1 MIRRLARLVLL
12 AGAVVAVLVA
22 IPQTRQALRNR
33 VSVRGALALLGLRAE
48 TSGSGRPTSL
58 QLDRLEDHY
67 RALEEKR
74 ALDEAAARGL
84 ASPGAAEATVQ
95 PGGAAILEPESAPNA
110 STASSASASS
120 ASALSPA
127 PFNLSGANAPPDGA
141 SSEAAWWPD
150 FRGARRDGRYAGPD
164 VLMEWPTGGL
174 KQLWRT
180 PIGGGYASMTTFAGR
195 LFTIEQRR
203 SQEVV
208 AAYDLE
214 TGREL
219 WTSAWDAAFSEAL
232 GGDGPRATPVYA
244 DGRLYTLGALGELRA
259 LDAATG
265 RLHWRVNIVDDN
277 AAENL
282 QWGMAA
288 SPLVLDDVVVVLPG
302 GRGGRSVVAYD
313 RVTGARRWSALDEQQ
328 AYVAP
333 MDVVLDGVRQLL
345 IVSAARTLGLS
356 LDGRSVLWSFPW
368 ETQFG
373 INSSQPIVFDGRRV
387 FLSSGY
393 GHGAAVLEVRQQG
406 GVFSVEP
413 IWQNVRMK
421 NKFTSSVLFD
431 GHIYGLD
438 EAILACVDA
447 ATGALKWKGGRY
459 GYGQLVLVKDQLWV
473 TTEDGDVVQ
482 VAASPDGHKELGRF
496 SALEG
501 KTWNHPIVSAGR
513 LIVRNQTDMAAFDIR
528 VPSRAPS
535 AHQ

>member
-1 MIRRLARLVLL
+1 MIRWFARLVLL
-12 AGAVVAVLVA
+12 AVATLAVLVA
-22 IPQTRQALRNR
+22 VPQTRQAIRNR
-33 VSVRGALALLGLRAE
+33 VSVRGALAVFGLRAE
-48 TSGSGRPTSL
+48 TSGSGRPRSL
-58 QLDRLEDHY
+58 ELDRLEDHY
-67 RALEEKR
+67 RVLEEKR
-74 ALDEAAARGL
+74 ALDEAAARGAAAAPAVAGTGQPSNSAAPDPQP
-84 ASPGAAEATVQ
+84 ASS
-95 PGGAAILEPESAPNA
+95 EPSASSAP
-110 STASSASASS
+110 ASASS
-120 ASALSPA
+120 TLGPA
-127 PFNLSGANAPPDGA
+127 RPTVSGATTPLDGA
-141 SSEAAWWPD
+141 SPEAAWWPD
-150 FRGARRDGRYAGPD
+150 FRGSRRDGRYAGPE
-164 VLMEWPTGGL
+164 VLMTWPSGGPR
-174 KQLWRT
+174 QLWRT
-180 PIGGGYASMTTFAGR
+180 PVGGGYASMTSAAGR

-203 SQEVV
+203 NQEVV

-219 WTSAWDAAFSEAL
+219 WTSAWNAAFSEAL

-244 DGRLYTLGALGELRA
+244 EGLVYTLGALGELRA

-265 RLHWRVNIVDDN
+265 HLQWRINIIEDN
-277 AAENL
+277 GAENL

-288 SPLVLDDVVVVLPG
+288 SPLILDDVVVVLPG
-302 GRGGRSVVAYD
+302 GRSGRSVVAYD
-313 RVTGARRWSALDEQQ
+313 RVTGVRRWSALDDQQ

-333 MDVVLDGVRQLL
+333 MDVVVDGVRQLL
-345 IVSAARTLGLS
+345 IVSATRVFGLS

-373 INSSQPIVFDGRRV
+373 INSGQPIVFEGRRV

-393 GHGAAVLEVRQQG
+393 GHGAAVLDVRRQG
-406 GVFSVEP
+406 DTFSVEP
-413 IWQNVRMK
+413 VWQNVRMK
-421 NKFTSSVLFD
+421 NKFTSSVLFE

-482 VAASPDGHKELGRF
+482 VAASPEGHQELGRF

-535 AHQ
+535 AQP